1 MTPKS
6 KQLQEAADYIGK
18 ALTTLGIPIGGE
30 HMSGTPRRVA
40 RAWAE
45 MMCNHDVAL
54 IDPETL
60 KFNPGSGIKLATFK
74 APANSQLVV
83 VRDISFTSVCAHHL
97 MPFYGKVSIGYI
109 PMERILGL
117 SKFARIVEHCSKAPQ
132 TQEHLTT
139 QIACSLGALLE
150 ARCVCVYME
159 ATHTC
164 MSCRGACA
172 TGASTVTSFYWPHE
186 NIETKK
192 EFLALLK

>member
-30 HMSGTPRRVA
+30 HLSGTPRRVA

-45 MMCNHDVAL
+45 MMRNHNVAL
-54 IDPETL
+54 FDPKTL
-60 KFNPGSGIKLATFK
+60 KLNSGSGIRLATFK

-97 MPFYGKVSIGYI
+97 MPFYGKVSIGYV
-109 PMERILGL
+109 PKERILGL
-117 SKFARIVEHCSKAPQ
+117 SKFARIVKHCSKAPQ

-139 QIACSLGALLE
+139 QIACSLGALLG

-186 NIETKK
+186 NTETKK